1 MQEFEGIRLVSKSN
15 KIELRAS
22 ESGKGLEIDS
32 IGYGQFLSIQR
43 NGRELATLDANN
55 SLNGRFAGT
64 FSGRV
69 LIVEGTPVNAV
80 ASALITTQ
88 GDNKDLKY
96 TAKTPGEDGD
106 NITIEYVVDGLE
118 TPLSVSL
125 SGTVIT
131 VNVKTTAAGAADSTA
146 NEIKAELEGDED
158 IAALIKIELAE
169 GSTGEGKPGTM
180 AVTPLANGVN
190 GTVGVAS
197 EMLIDENYIYRC
209 VAANTINGQNWRRI
223 ALGVF

>member
-22 ESGKGLEIDS
+22 ESGRGLEIDS

-43 NGRELATLDANN
+43 NGKELATLDASN

-64 FSGRV
+64 FSGKV
-69 LIVEGTPVNAV
+69 LIAEGTPVNAA
-80 ASALITTQ
+80 ASTLSTAQ
-88 GDNKDLKY
+88 GDDKDLKY
-96 TAKTPGEDGD
+96 TAKIPGKDGD
-106 NITIEYVVDGLE
+106 KITIEYVVDGNE

-125 SGTVIT
+125 SGTAIT
-131 VNVKTTAAGAADSTA
+131 VNVKTTDAGVADSTA
-146 NEIKAELEGDED
+146 NEIKAKLEDDDD

-169 GSTGEGKPGTM
+169 GSSGEGKPGEM
-180 AVTPLANGVN
+180 AATPLAGGVN
-190 GTVGVAS
+190 GTLGTTD

-209 VAANTINGQNWRRI
+209 IATNTINGQNWRRV